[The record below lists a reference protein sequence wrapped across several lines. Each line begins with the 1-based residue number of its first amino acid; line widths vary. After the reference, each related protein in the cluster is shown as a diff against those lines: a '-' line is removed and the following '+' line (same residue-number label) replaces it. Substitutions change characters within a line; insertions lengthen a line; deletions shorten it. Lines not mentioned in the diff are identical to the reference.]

1 MEIAKPIAI
10 AFSDHHM
17 ANWKQFNKDE
27 YRLRWGK
34 QVLDMI
40 IRVANKRKLPLL
52 FCGDLIDH
60 PKYVDNRAL
69 LYLTDALSNIETQ
82 LIGINGNHDQ
92 PRMNT
97 FKNPVEGYLHS
108 LERLNG
114 IKCIDFESTGYYNLC
129 VHGIPYIF
137 GNVDF
142 IEALEARV
150 KDIDYN
156 LYNILLIHRD
166 LAGAEE
172 PDGKIIE
179 KEKDQDK
186 TIKKLFKHFDL
197 VLSGHIHKPQQIK
210 QLGNHVYMLGA
221 THQQRRSDSGCDM
234 GYWIIYD
241 DMTLKFKA
249 LDAPKFRYHGWNEE
263 PENDTDFWIQNPK
276 PVELSENTGVSFSI
290 DKSRKHLVKAYMTH
304 TGVKSKRKLKVALK
318 YI

>member
-1 MEIAKPIAI
+1 MAKPIAV

-17 ANWKQFNKDE
+17 ANWKQFNEDE
-27 YRLRWGK
+27 YRLKWGK
-34 QVLDMI
+34 TLLQQI
-40 IRVANKRKLPLL
+40 IKVANKRGLPLL

-69 LYLTDALSNIETQ
+69 LYLSEALKT
-82 LIGINGNHDQ
+82 LKVPLYGINGNHDQ

-108 LERLNG
+108 LSELHPKY
-114 IKCIDFESTGYYNLC
+114 IQCIDFTSQGDHNLC
-129 VHGIPYIF
+129 IHGIPYIF

-150 KDIDYN
+150 EDIDKN

-172 PDGKIIE
+172 PSGKVID

-186 TIKKLFKHFDL
+186 TLKKLFKHFDL

-210 QLGNHVYMLGA
+210 QLGDHIYMLGA
-221 THQQRRSDSGCDM
+221 THQQRRSDAGCDM
-234 GYWIIYD
+234 GYWVIYD
-241 DMTLKFKA
+241 DMSLRFKA
-249 LDAPKFRYHGWNEE
+249 LDAPQFKFHEWDEE
-263 PENDTDFWIQNPK
+263 PRNTKDFWIKKPK
-276 PVELSENTGVSFSI
+276 PLTEESKTDKNFSI
-290 DKSRKHLVKAYMTH
+290 HKTTRSLVKNYMIAK
-304 TGVKSKRKLKVALK
+304 GLKSKRKLKLAMK
-318 YI
+318 YV